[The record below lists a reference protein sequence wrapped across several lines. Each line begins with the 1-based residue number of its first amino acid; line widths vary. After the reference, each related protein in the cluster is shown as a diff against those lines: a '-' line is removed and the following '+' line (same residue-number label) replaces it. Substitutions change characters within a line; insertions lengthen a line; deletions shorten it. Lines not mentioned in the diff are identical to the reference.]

1 MVNSVWTISAPIV
14 LEAGAAVEKQAPL
27 ISGRSGREG
36 HLCQSVVS
44 LFSLRGFSPPYA
56 RRRRPPARNMRSPI
70 RRKNHIKGRPA
81 IKALPLLTRPPLRPA
96 IKALLL
102 LTRPPLRPVPA
113 WPRPILTYTAP
124 TAIAGMAR
132 PGEARAGIG
141 AATLGVKV
149 TAGAVLWAG
158 MAGGVADMADVA
170 AISKAS
176 IAANRQSG
184 DARSQGSMRQVP
196 DAKRASGFSR
206 SV

>member
-14 LEAGAAVEKQAPL
+14 LEAGAAVEGQAP
-27 ISGRSGREG
+27 SFRGDQEGKG

-70 RRKNHIKGRPA
+70 RRKTNIKGRPA
-81 IKALPLLTRPPLRPA
+81 IKALPLLTRSPR
-96 IKALLL
+96 
-102 LTRPPLRPVPA
+102 RPVPP

-124 TAIAGMAR
+124 STIAGMAR

-158 MAGGVADMADVA
+158 MAGGVADMAGAADMADVA

-176 IAANRQSG
+176 IAANRQSR
-184 DARSQGSMRQVP
+184 DAKSQGSMRQEP